1 LFAIKPPFL
10 ASPPT
15 STSTTSPSSSSQ
27 AVLSPARGE
36 AGEPIVIS
44 RLWVRGAPASPLY
57 SRFLP
62 FELSPPAGGSPGSK
76 TSIHPEEV
84 FQGGESMR
92 KRIPKKTSSPWAP
105 YLKMREGSP
114 PSTRAMFMTWPAAR
128 SALSAPAVQN
138 DLPGRLYPVDLRTF
152 YNARDALPPPGG
164 GERRYRALEV
174 ATAGT
179 PGAPDPGGPRR
190 RGRVGRIRTRS
201 PHPFRRRKPLFCRL
215 LGAESRPRAPAS
227 AADCNDSRL
236 LN

>member
-1 LFAIKPPFL
+1 LGARCPGVPPLQQVL
-10 ASPPT
+10 AVR
-15 STSTTSPSSSSQ
+15 
-27 AVLSPARGE
+27 ALA
-36 AGEPIVIS
+36 AG
-44 RLWVRGAPASPLY
+44 
-57 SRFLP
+57 
-62 FELSPPAGGSPGSK
+62 GGSPCSK

-92 KRIPKKTSSPWAP
+92 KRIPKKTSSPRAP

-164 GERRYRALEV
+164 GERRYRPPRS
-174 ATAGT
+174 GHCGH
-179 PGAPDPGGPRR
+179 PGGRDPGGPRR

-201 PHPFRRRKPLFCRL
+201 PHPFRRRKPLFCPSTRRRKPTS
-215 LGAESRPRAPAS
+215 GARAS
-227 AADCNDSRL
+227 DSPQQLWITKLIDAVRCG
-236 LN
+236 

>member
-1 LFAIKPPFL
+1 
-10 ASPPT
+10 
-15 STSTTSPSSSSQ
+15 
-27 AVLSPARGE
+27 
-36 AGEPIVIS
+36 
-44 RLWVRGAPASPLY
+44 VRGAPASPLY

-164 GERRYRALEV
+164 GERRYRAPRSGHCGQ
-174 ATAGT
+174 AGGT
-179 PGAPDPGGPRR
+179 GSRRSPTGCRR
-190 RGRVGRIRTRS
+190 RTNSKPITS
-201 PHPFRRRKPLFCRL
+201 SFSSAKTPFLPLY
-215 LGAESRPRAPAS
+215 S
-227 AADCNDSRL
+227 A
-236 LN
+236 